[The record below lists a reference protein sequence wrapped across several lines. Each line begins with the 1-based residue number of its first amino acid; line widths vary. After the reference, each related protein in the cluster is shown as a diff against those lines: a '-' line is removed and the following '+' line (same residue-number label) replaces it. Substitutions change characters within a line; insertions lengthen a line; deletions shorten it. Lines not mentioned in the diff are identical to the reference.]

1 MASQAY
7 AETTTDAL
15 EIVKAPDGVQ
25 VAEDE
30 NMKRTASW

>member
-7 AETTTDAL
+7 AETATDAL

-25 VAEDE
+25 VVEIDT
-30 NMKRTASW
+30 MKRTAGW